1 MTSTMPSSTRSE
13 PRGRR
18 PNVAETIDK
27 YMSPTPHTIG
37 RDQTLAK
44 AHEMM
49 REHGVR
55 HLPVLDGGK
64 LIGVVSDR
72 DLKFVQSLKDVDPKK
87 VPVEQAMTDEPFT
100 VALDAKIEPTVREM
114 VRKKYGCA
122 IVMSDG
128 KVVGIF
134 TTIDALQA
142 LAWVL
147 DLLDDD

>member
-1 MTSTMPSSTRSE
+1 MTSTMPSSTSSE

-18 PNVAETIDK
+18 PHVAETIDK

-37 RDQTLAK
+37 KDQTLAK

-49 REHGVR
+49 REHRVR

-72 DLKFVQSLKDVDPKK
+72 DLKFVQSLKDVDPKR

-100 VALDAKIEPTVREM
+100 VAPHAKLDATVREM
-114 VRKKYGCA
+114 VRKQYGSA
-122 IVMSDG
+122 IVMDHEQ
-128 KVVGIF
+128 VVGIF
-134 TTIDALQA
+134 TTIDAMQA
-142 LAWVL
+142 LAWVF
-147 DLLDDD
+147 DLLADD